1 LGYNGEKYANATKA
15 IALRNTTETGP
26 AENTETGNSQCTNMD
41 KYSCPTFIGTYLAQA
56 PEEVASS
63 DEKDKMVVLGH
74 LADCPNTW
82 VWCRL

>member
-41 KYSCPTFIGTYLAQA
+41 KYSCPTFIGTTSLKH
-56 PEEVASS
+56 P
-63 DEKDKMVVLGH
+63 KK
-74 LADCPNTW
+74 
-82 VWCRL
+82 